1 MATQQLAVGTHRTLV
16 GQQPAHQRLFA
27 AGVLE
32 PGVRTSL
39 AEITLRGGLQPP
51 SAPAVPHAEVIV
63 TSPHPNAFFV
73 TPRPDTFPPLPREM
87 MQRPTDGAEAPPP
100 LERQQRAHLHA
111 SSAGCVG
118 AAAAAVA
125 TARSAECT
133 PPRSPAISL
142 SPPAPPRRPAAG
154 LELDIGPIT
163 PSPALVDPA
172 SCEATRGSSIN
183 ARARDQA
190 LQLHIA
196 RPITIDGCPD

>member
-87 MQRPTDGAEAPPP
+87 MQRPTDGAEAPLP
-100 LERQQRAHLHA
+100 LSV
-111 SSAGCVG
+111 SSAR
-118 AAAAAVA
+118 
-125 TARSAECT
+125 TCT
-133 PPRSPAISL
+133 RAPQGVWAPPPPPWP
-142 SPPAPPRRPAAG
+142 PPAAPSARPRAAQPSASAPPPRPAAP
-154 LELDIGPIT
+154 LLASSSTSARSRRRRRLWIQR
-163 PSPALVDPA
+163 PAKPREDPQSTHEHVA
-172 SCEATRGSSIN
+172 RRSSCTLH
-183 ARARDQA
+183 ARSR
-190 LQLHIA
+190 
-196 RPITIDGCPD
+196 